1 MKILDV
7 IWFSGTNCVGI
18 VKVEDEYDGIKYYI
32 SAVNGLNE
40 EADMQRIADWGATF
54 PKETGDFLFARH
66 GRG

>member
-7 IWFSGTNCVGI
+7 IWFSGASCVGI

-32 SAVNGLNE
+32 SSASGMDERV
-40 EADMQRIADWGATF
+40 DMEHIAAWGATF
-54 PKETGDFLFARH
+54 PRDVGEFLFANY